1 MELTYHKIPGW
12 FNYTDSY
19 AQLASNLPDGSK
31 IVEIGSFMGRST
43 HFLATAFWNA
53 NKENVKIYCI
63 DTWEGSGKE
72 HAHLNLDKMYDI
84 FRNNLRFFIGREIV
98 IPLQGRSDNQEF
110 LDRFEDGSI
119 DAISIDGSHTY
130 DDVCDDIDNW
140 WPKLKPD
147 GVMIGDDYYLES
159 VQQAVADTFRKMN
172 IDNRIYV
179 NSASERTWY
188 VAKNGNAEG
197 YYKGIPK

>member
-1 MELTYHKIPGW
+1 
-12 FNYTDSY
+12 
-19 AQLASNLPDGSK
+19 
-31 IVEIGSFMGRST
+31 
-43 HFLATAFWNA
+43 
-53 NKENVKIYCI
+53 
-63 DTWEGSGKE
+63 
-72 HAHLNLDKMYDI
+72 
-84 FRNNLRFFIGREIV
+84 
-98 IPLQGRSDNQEF
+98 LQGRSDNQEF

-188 VAKNGNAEG
+188 VAKDGNAEG
-197 YYKGIPK
+197 YFKGIPK